1 MQRTSLETYNKISL
15 EKLSSYVLEDLSSR
29 LITFTYKM
37 KILRKS
43 PTCHKVR
50 DFPYRFSFVYHD
62 LGGRQAGRQADNVS
76 KSFCHLALLFLSLCF
91 ITVMCMFSYFF
102 FIFTQNILRV
112 CEKSTRI
119 ANGIDGRHMPFQFE
133 FNEQ

>member
-76 KSFCHLALLFLSLCF
+76 KSFCHLALLFLCLCVF
-91 ITVMCMFSYFF
+91 YNSYVHVFF

-112 CEKSTRI
+112 CEKSTRM